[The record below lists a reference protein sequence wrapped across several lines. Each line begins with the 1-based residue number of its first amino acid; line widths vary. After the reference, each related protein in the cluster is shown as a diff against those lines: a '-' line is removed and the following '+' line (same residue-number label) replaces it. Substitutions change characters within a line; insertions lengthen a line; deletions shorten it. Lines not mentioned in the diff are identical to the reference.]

1 MAVVSLAGS
10 PIVTVEADL
19 VARAQ
24 RDRQEF
30 AHLYQEYLPQVYRY
44 CYRGL
49 GSQEAAE
56 DATSQIFTQALA
68 ALHRYKSGSF
78 RAWLFTIAH
87 NVVVDE
93 ARRRRPASSLDL
105 AETLVD
111 PAPQLEEALI
121 ETEMRQS
128 IVALMRQ
135 LSPAQRQVLE
145 LRLSGLTALEIAAVM
160 GRSHGTIRNLHYQ
173 TVARLRELLA
183 VRAAEEGTGND
194 S

>member
-1 MAVVSLAGS
+1 
-10 PIVTVEADL
+10 
-19 VARAQ
+19 
-24 RDRQEF
+24 
-30 AHLYQEYLPQVYRY
+30 VYRY
-44 CYRGL
+44 CYRSL

-111 PAPQLEEALI
+111 PAPELDQAFI
-121 ETEMRQS
+121 EMETRQTN
-128 IVALMRQ
+128 VALRN
-135 LSPAQRQVLE
+135 PV
-145 LRLSGLTALEIAAVM
+145 
-160 GRSHGTIRNLHYQ
+160 GRGRPLGVATWGRGGHGQ
-173 TVARLRELLA
+173 P
-183 VRAAEEGTGND
+183 GD
-194 S
+194 SQ